1 MRLSTPDEKDR
12 RSVVG
17 QLLLLLV
24 APGYFELSPPV
35 GGGQASFQ
43 GPRIYDAASIA
54 VPAHYACMAEGPVAP
69 GRCSTL

>member
-1 MRLSTPDEKDR
+1 MSLSTPDEKDR

-24 APGYFELSPPV
+24 APGYFELSPPD

-43 GPRIYDAASIA
+43 APRIYDAASIA
-54 VPAHYACMAEGPVAP
+54 VPKGYQVELIAQGLKFPT
-69 GRCSTL
+69 G